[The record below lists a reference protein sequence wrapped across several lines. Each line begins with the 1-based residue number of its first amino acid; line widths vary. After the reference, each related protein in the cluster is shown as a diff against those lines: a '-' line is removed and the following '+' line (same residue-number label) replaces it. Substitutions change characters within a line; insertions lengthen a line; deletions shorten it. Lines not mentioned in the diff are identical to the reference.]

1 MWGYTGI
8 LCTILIAYLL
18 VWNYFKI
25 KSKFKIY
32 PQRDLFK
39 KNKILQGYCEDCA
52 WHTVYAQ
59 QPLLLPVFQVWET
72 AVLFTRSHKGAS
84 ENQETKS
91 KHRASLGLQCS
102 RWGLSI
108 LPHPE
113 CTSWPKRKKL
123 CCKLGM
129 IPFTVN
135 KAWGTWKLV
144 FAPSVWVWISGP
156 LSRVT
161 ASIKI
166 RMSTL
171 ETCEKGLLF
180 ITSWMWW

>member
-1 MWGYTGI
+1 MR
-8 LCTILIAYLL
+8 
-18 VWNYFKI
+18 
-25 KSKFKIY
+25 
-32 PQRDLFK
+32 P
-39 KNKILQGYCEDCA
+39 A

-59 QPLLLPVFQVWET
+59 QPLPLPVFQVWET
-72 AVLFTRSHKGAS
+72 AVLFTRSHKGAP

-108 LPHPE
+108 LFHPE

-135 KAWGTWKLV
+135 KAWGTWKLA
-144 FAPSVWVWISGP
+144 FAPVVWVWISGQ

-171 ETCEKGLLF
+171 ETCEKGFVNVLV
-180 ITSWMWW
+180 INKNESWNGNSRGTLAVWTQSKSSSSCFVNLTY